1 MLNSLLQFDAR
12 LSLFISTLIP
22 HNPATNLFF
31 RFFSLQA
38 SSLPIWIV
46 IVALLI
52 FFEEKIDKRF
62 IIYLLISLV
71 VTSVIVLGLKN
82 TIRRPRPVI
91 TVSSLKKCDS
101 DFSFPSGHTSIA
113 FAVSTILAGFDKK
126 RKWFYYIVAIFIS
139 FSRIYLQ
146 CHFVLDVLGGFLI
159 GYLVSKLTLKLNLKL
174 R

>member
-1 MLNSLLQFDAR
+1 MFNSLLQFDTR

-31 RFFSLQA
+31 RFFSLTA

-52 FFEEKIDKRF
+52 FFEEKINKRF
-62 IIYLLISLV
+62 IIYLLISLFI
-71 VTSVIVLGLKN
+71 TSAIVFGLKN
-82 TIRRPRPVI
+82 TVRRPRPAI
-91 TVSSLKKCDS
+91 TISSLKKCDS

-113 FAVSTILAGFDKK
+113 FASATILAAFDKK
-126 RKWFYYIVAIFIS
+126 RRWFYYIVAVLIS

-146 CHFVLDVLGGFLI
+146 CHFILDVLGGFLI
-159 GYLVSKLTLKLNLKL
+159 GYLVSKLTLKLSL
-174 R
+174 RSH